1 MMKGLKYF
9 VINKP
14 SVRLF
19 MVNTGFYG
27 YQDKKIVTKL
37 CVNQSNWVFYL
48 Y

>member
-1 MMKGLKYF
+1 MMKGLKDF
-9 VINKP
+9 DINKP

-27 YQDKKIVTKL
+27 YQDQKIVIKL
-37 CVNQSNWVFYL
+37 YVNLNVFFYL